1 MLAGLL
7 LRHQARHC
15 SRGLSSWANSDPNKF
30 SGASPAQAYN
40 LGAHTLRTLGT
51 LLSTAAHV
59 WLSQFKYWSQVHRPP
74 GLLY

>member
-7 LRHQARHC
+7 LRQQARRC

-40 LGAHTLRTLGT
+40 LGAHTLCTLA
-51 LLSTAAHV
+51 LAL
-59 WLSQFKYWSQVHRPP
+59 
-74 GLLY
+74 